1 MIELQNFKDKRLNEL
16 RNRLREINEIVG
28 LETDLK
34 LQDREDSFAT
44 KIKEKNLEL
53 MRKYYKEVISIEQEI
68 SKLEGIKSFFS
79 DKDWKRG
86 FKPL

>member
-79 DKDWKRG
+79 DKD
-86 FKPL
+86 